1 MPALTLATMARP
13 CVPAQMA
20 TTPCRRASAWHSN
33 ARLAAAAPRRQRA
46 ARGLRPRM
54 AQEDGAATATEGKQR
69 LSYQHLMVTLFDSN
83 PYLAE
88 GSRQA
93 LKTAAGLAAWNAS
106 KITVVVVDDEG
117 QAVDEQTAVKL
128 TAIKELLVER
138 GCTDFDVM
146 EKITTE
152 NHSALVGDVADDIKA
167 DLVLLSTDCV
177 HEESVNANLLAEFC
191 PCATLLIP

>member
-1 MPALTLATMARP
+1 VIDAEFPPFWDHYFLLRDAR
-13 CVPAQMA
+13 
-20 TTPCRRASAWHSN
+20 
-33 ARLAAAAPRRQRA
+33 
-46 ARGLRPRM
+46 
-54 AQEDGAATATEGKQR
+54 
-69 LSYQHLMVTLFDSN
+69 
-83 PYLAE
+83 
-88 GSRQA
+88 
-93 LKTAAGLAAWNAS
+93 
-106 KITVVVVDDEG
+106 
-117 QAVDEQTAVKL
+117 
-128 TAIKELLVER
+128 LLVER